1 MSRLFDPFTPLGF
14 GDLFT
19 LMWVAALVILVGAVV
34 VYNMAQRRYARYPAI
49 LALHE
54 WIFWAILVP
63 WLLVPLLVVIH
74 APLALLLLI
83 VMPGMGVAAYAAFV
97 RFPPIIEA
105 ANVEI
110 RRRRFV
116 PPPRRELRERPK
128 PTPAGRRRRHR

>member
-1 MSRLFDPFTPLGF
+1 MSRLFDPFSPLSF

-19 LMWVAALVILVGAVV
+19 LMWVTAIVIVLGAVI
-34 VYNMAQRRYARYPAI
+34 VYNAAQRRYARYPAI

-54 WIFWAILVP
+54 WVFWALIVP
-63 WLLVPLLVVIH
+63 WGLVPLLAVIH
-74 APLALLLLI
+74 VPLALLLIL
-83 VMPGMGVAAYAAFV
+83 VLPGMAVAAYAAFV

-116 PPPRRELRERPK
+116 PPPRREVRERRK